1 MKSKPILCL
10 DFDGVI
16 HSYTTRWQATDLIP
30 DPPTEGFFEW
40 AIKADKVFRLVV
52 YSSRSRTPEGIAAM
66 KRWLTGEFRDWRARG
81 GFGPLPAFEFA
92 HEKPAAF
99 MTIDDR
105 AVRFEGDWS
114 VLEPSTLLRMK
125 PWNVR

>member
-1 MKSKPILCL
+1 MRSKPILCL

-16 HSYTTRWQATDLIP
+16 HSYTSRWQATDVIP
-30 DPPTEGFFEW
+30 DPPTEGFFDW
-40 AIKADKVFRLVV
+40 AVEADKHFRLVV
-52 YSSRSRTPEGIAAM
+52 YSSRSRTPEGRAAM
-66 KRWLTGEFRDWRARG
+66 KRWLTKEFRSWREKG
-81 GFGPLPAFEFA
+81 GFGPFPMFEFA
-92 HEKPAAF
+92 VEKPPAF

-114 VLEPSTLLRMK
+114 ALDPEALLEMR